1 MIIAVIED
9 DAFKCAKI
17 IEVISEQLPAAEFRT
32 ARSYKSGLRA
42 AIADDLD
49 LIILD
54 MTLPSFDISA
64 DEEGGPP
71 LVYGGKELL
80 RQMKR
85 RGVATPVIVVTQFEQ
100 FETTGDAVTLEELNS
115 EMRDEFSGSLVES
128 IYYNPTQS
136 RWRELLRSAVA
147 QVVSKENL

>member
-1 MIIAVIED
+1 MIVAVIED

-17 IEVISEQLPAAEFRT
+17 IEFLREQLPDAEFRT
-32 ARSYKSGLRA
+32 ARSYKSGLRT
-42 AIADDLD
+42 AISSDLD

-54 MTLPSFDISA
+54 MTLPSFDISV

-71 LVYGGKELL
+71 LVYGGRELL

-85 RGVATPVIVVTQFEQ
+85 RAVVTPVIVVTQFEQ
-100 FETTGDAVTLEELNS
+100 FETTGDAVTLDELTS
-115 EMRDEFSGSLVES
+115 EMKEEFSGILIDS

-136 RWRELLRSAVA
+136 RWRELLKSAVSL
-147 QVVSKENL
+147 VIEGNSR